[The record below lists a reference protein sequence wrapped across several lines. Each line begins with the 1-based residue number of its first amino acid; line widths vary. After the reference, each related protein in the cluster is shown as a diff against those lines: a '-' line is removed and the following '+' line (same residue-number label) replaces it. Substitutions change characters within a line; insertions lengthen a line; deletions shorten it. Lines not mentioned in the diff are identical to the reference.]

1 MGTVGSAMET
11 PTPAIS
17 RAMSSSTQFVDS
29 EPLMA
34 AQASPAVSKKSPV
47 TMTGRR
53 PMRSETAPAIGEM
66 NMGVA
71 KKGSSRTPAETG
83 E

>member
-1 MGTVGSAMET
+1 MET

-17 RAMSSSTQFVDS
+17 RAMSSSTQLVESD
-29 EPLMA
+29 PRMA

-47 TMTGRR
+47 AMTGRR
-53 PMRSETAPAIGEM
+53 PMRSETAPAMGEM
-66 NMGVA
+66 TMGVA
-71 KKGSSRTPAETG
+71 KKGSRRTPAETG

>member
-1 MGTVGSAMET
+1 
-11 PTPAIS
+11 
-17 RAMSSSTQFVDS
+17 MSSSTQFVES

-34 AQASPAVSKKSPV
+34 TQTSPAVCKKSPV
-47 TMTGRR
+47 AITGRR

-66 NMGVA
+66 NIGVA